1 MEGDEKEVPEQP
13 NQSIVGTRI
22 DEPVQEPGNTQGV
35 PVPCGIS
42 PIERPRAIERIAR
55 PQTAGTQSARPQN
68 EKPQSARRHTRTIS
82 GPIRRYR
89 QIIYRPRPDRATAK
103 AIVSDT
109 FPAIAGPSGIQR
121 NKEEAK
127 IEPEPVIQLPPK
139 PKSAIVMMAELLAL
153 EQTKKVDSEMQS
165 EKALIKKR
173 LLKGKMK
180 ISSDINHIWC
190 PSCSEI
196 ESDSPWIQCD
206 TCTRWWHQDCTLYR
220 GSGEFLCEICRF

>member
-1 MEGDEKEVPEQP
+1 MEGDEKVPEQL
-13 NQSIVGTRI
+13 NQSL
-22 DEPVQEPGNTQGV
+22 DEPVQEPGSTQGV
-35 PVPCGIS
+35 PVPCVIS
-42 PIERPRAIERIAR
+42 PIEMPIVIERIAR

-68 EKPQSARRHTRTIS
+68 ARPQSAKRHTRTIA

-89 QIIYRPRPDRATAK
+89 QIVYRPRPHR

-109 FPAIAGPSGIQR
+109 FPAIVRDTSPIAGPSGIQR
-121 NKEEAK
+121 NKEQT
-127 IEPEPVIQLPPK
+127 EPVIQLPPK
-139 PKSAIVMMAELLAL
+139 PKSAIVMMAELMAL

-165 EKALIKKR
+165 EKALIKRR

-206 TCTRWWHQDCTLYR
+206 TCTRWWHKDCTQYR